1 MSDQNKNSNRFLLFF
16 LIFLTSFS
24 LGFYLSENKE
34 IFVNDPIENPKKN
47 IVDTFLQDKILK
59 KDLDL
64 ELFWQVYNIVSQNYY
79 SSDEINKTDLQYG
92 VIDGFVKSLWD
103 KFSEFMTPEVT
114 KEFENTLN
122 GDFEGIGAVINKHEL
137 WIVVDRVLKGS
148 PALQNGILKG
158 DIVVEANGVDLKE
171 LSSTE
176 AVNHIKWPAGTK
188 VTLKI
193 IRSWESD
200 FLIKEIQRDKIK
212 IPSVD
217 TLDMKDEEIG
227 YITLNMFWENTSRE
241 FLEMLQS
248 FNNDTVKGIII
259 DLRDNGGGYLNSAV
273 EILSYFIE
281 NGKPLVTTKYKD
293 SILNNS
299 YYSENSGTIFD
310 KKIVVLINENSA
322 SASEIT
328 AWALK
333 DYNKAIL
340 VGEKSYGKGSVQQP
354 FNLSDG
360 SMVKLTIAKWYTPK
374 DYSID
379 HNGIEPDIKVSFRK
393 EDYTPEPGKEE
404 DFVPYDRQLET
415 AKEVLK
421 KFIKLGNIGLVVEE
435 YKKENPELSQTGSQV
450 KIWTGST
457 QK

>member
-16 LIFLTSFS
+16 IIFLTSFS
-24 LGFYLSENKE
+24 LGFQISENKE
-34 IFVNDPIENPKKN
+34 IFTKKETQTKENN
-47 IVDTFLQDKILK
+47 IVNTFLQDKLLK

-79 SSDEINKTDLQYG
+79 SSDEIDKKNVQYG
-92 VIDGFVKSLWD
+92 VIDGFIKSLWD
-103 KFSEFMTPEVT
+103 KFSEFMTPEIT

-122 GDFEGIGAVINKHEL
+122 GDFEWIGAVINKHEL
-137 WIVVDRVLKGS
+137 GIVVDRVLKGS
-148 PALQNGILKG
+148 PALQNGILKW

-171 LSSTE
+171 LSSNE

-241 FLEMLQS
+241 FLEMLKS
-248 FNNDTVKGIII
+248 FNNDTTKWIII
-259 DLRDNGGGYLNSAV
+259 DLRDNGWGYLNSAV

-281 NGKPLVTTKYKD
+281 NNKPLVTTKYKD
-293 SILNNS
+293 SILNNT
-299 YYSENSGTIFD
+299 YYSENNGKIFD
-310 KKIVVLINENSA
+310 KKIVLLINENSA

-328 AWALK
+328 AGALK

-340 VGEKSYGKGSVQQP
+340 VWEKSYGKWSVQQP

-360 SMVKLTIAKWYTPK
+360 SMIKLTIAKWYTPK

-379 HNGIEPDIKVSFRK
+379 HNGIEPDIKVSFKK

-404 DFVPYDRQLET
+404 DFIPYDRQLET

-421 KFIKLGNIGLVVEE
+421 KFIKLWNIGLVVDE
-435 YKKENPELSQTGSQV
+435 YKKEHPELSQTGSEM
-450 KIWTGST
+450 KTLTGST

>member
-16 LIFLTSFS
+16 IIFLTSFS
-24 LGFYLSENKE
+24 LGFQISENKE
-34 IFVNDPIENPKKN
+34 IFTNNQAQTKENN
-47 IVDTFLQDKILK
+47 IVNTFLQDKLLK

-79 SSDEINKTDLQYG
+79 SSDEIDKKNVQYG

-103 KFSEFMTPEVT
+103 KFSEFMTPEIT

-137 WIVVDRVLKGS
+137 GIVVDRVLKWS
-148 PALQNGILKG
+148 PALQNGILKW
-158 DIVVEANGVDLKE
+158 DIVVEANGIDLKE
-171 LSSTE
+171 LSSNE

-248 FNNDTVKGIII
+248 FDNDTTKGIII

-281 NGKPLVTTKYKD
+281 NNKPLVTTKYKD
-293 SILNNS
+293 SILNNT
-299 YYSENSGTIFD
+299 YYSENNGKIFD
-310 KKIVVLINENSA
+310 KKIVLLINENSA

-328 AWALK
+328 AGALK

-340 VGEKSYGKGSVQQP
+340 VWEKSYGKWSVQQP

-360 SMVKLTIAKWYTPK
+360 SMIKLTIAKWYTPK

-393 EDYTPEPGKEE
+393 EDYTPDPGKEE
-404 DFVPYDRQLET
+404 DFIPYDRQLET

-421 KFIKLGNIGLVVEE
+421 KFIKLWNIGLVVDE
-435 YKKENPELSQTGSQV
+435 YKKEHPELSQTGSEM
-450 KIWTGST
+450 KTLTGST